1 MSLADDHRVAGG
13 GPRRFRTVVNFVMV
27 MKHFPTHHFLFNCHI
42 LCETRTV
49 VIDTRKCMNLKITTY
64 NIVFQKV
71 EKNNFFSRRKSQLLL

>member
-1 MSLADDHRVAGG
+1 MNIILNV
-13 GPRRFRTVVNFVMV
+13 TVNFHDHLLEYIQKM
-27 MKHFPTHHFLFNCHI
+27 LDLD

-49 VIDTRKCMNLKITTY
+49 VIDAGKCMNLKITTY

>member
-1 MSLADDHRVAGG
+1 MDASKEPREKDVANG
-13 GPRRFRTVVNFVMV
+13 VSM
-27 MKHFPTHHFLFNCHI
+27 

-49 VIDTRKCMNLKITTY
+49 VIDAGKCMNLKITTY